1 MPLHAADALILRT
14 YKLGEADRIVV
25 FLTADRGKRRGVAKG
40 ARRPKSRFSGG
51 LEPLTR
57 GRVAYFEQ
65 ERRELVRLRY
75 VEPVC
80 SPLLSSDASALA
92 HAGYFAELIDEWSAG
107 GRSKR
112 RRCFGWARRWSRRWR
127 PRGRSTGSPA
137 NFEYWLLR
145 LQGVYPSVER
155 CGRCGGDLTAGARL
169 SPGARALV
177 CVACEPAGG
186 GAPLSG
192 AAVAFL
198 RAARAAAP
206 GALADVVLEGQAG
219 QELAAAH
226 RLLIRTHLEKDLK
239 SLRVVREMTGD
250 AAYTKETA
258 R

>member
-80 SPLLSSDASALA
+80 SPLLSRDASALA
-92 HAGYFAELIDEWSAG
+92 HAGYFAELLDEWSPEADPSAALFRLGAAMVEALSAG
-107 GRSKR
+107 GPVERL
-112 RRCFGWARRWSRRWR
+112 ARY
-127 PRGRSTGSPA
+127 
-137 NFEYWLLR
+137 FEYWLLR
-145 LQGVYPSVER
+145 LQGVYPSLER
-155 CGRCGGDLTAGARL
+155 CGRCGGDVTARARL
-169 SPGARALV
+169 SPGAGALV
-177 CVACEPAGG
+177 CAACEPAAG
-186 GAPLSG
+186 GAPLCA

-198 RAARAAAP
+198 RAARSAAP

-219 QELAAAH
+219 RELAAAH

-239 SLRVVREMTGD
+239 SLRVVREMTSGT
-250 AAYTKETA
+250 AYTKETA

>member
-65 ERRELVRLRY
+65 ERRDLVRLRY

-92 HAGYFAELIDEWSAG
+92 HASYFAELIDEWSPEADPSDALFRLGAAVVETLAAG
-107 GRSKR
+107 GPVERL
-112 RRCFGWARRWSRRWR
+112 ARY
-127 PRGRSTGSPA
+127 
-137 NFEYWLLR
+137 FEYWLLR
-145 LQGVYPSVER
+145 LQGVYPSVGR
-155 CGRCGGDLTAGARL
+155 CGRCGGDLATGARL
-169 SPGARALV
+169 APGAGALV
-177 CVACEPAGG
+177 CAGCEPEGG

-198 RAARAAAP
+198 RAARSAAP
-206 GALADVVLEGQAG
+206 PALVDIVLEDAADR
-219 QELAAAH
+219 ELAAAH

-250 AAYTKETA
+250 AASTKEAA